1 MRACRTYA
9 APENDLPATVPVAGF
24 HCTLLALHRRLL
36 HLRVAARS
44 FRRSCQA
51 SPLSFPRDFGAHPD
65 FRNEWW
71 YVTGW
76 LETPD
81 KKPLGF
87 QITFFR
93 FATEHDRANPSRFA
107 PKQLIIAHAA
117 LSDPAV
123 GKLLHDQKSARE
135 GFRPGLYQRR
145 QYRCKAGRLDHAAR
159 GKRPLPDQH
168 KSARLHAALLAD
180 AHATADAARTNKG
193 FSRKGPRPEQ
203 ASYYYSEPQLR

>member
-1 MRACRTYA
+1 METGAVTVTEASVRLAHFCAIAGYWRRYA
-9 APENDLPATVPVAGF
+9 DSAEPRGQTSIFARRPEHPAYFSPGLWRSPV
-24 HCTLLALHRRLL
+24 
-36 HLRVAARS
+36 
-44 FRRSCQA
+44 
-51 SPLSFPRDFGAHPD
+51 

-93 FATEHDRANPSRFA
+93 VATEHDRANPSRFA

-123 GKLLHDQKSARE
+123 GNCCMIKKARA
-135 GFRPGLYQRR
+135 RVLVWPIPK
-145 QYRCKAGRLDHAAR
+145 KAIRM
-159 GKRPLPDQH
+159 
-168 KSARLHAALLAD
+168 
-180 AHATADAARTNKG
+180 
-193 FSRKGPRPEQ
+193 
-203 ASYYYSEPQLR
+203 